1 MKLCRAILPL
11 LVVLLPGCDSG
22 HPDVPEP
29 PDGEPIAFDI
39 TPSTGSTVQDSTG
52 IITTRNISEFLV
64 CAYEATGSR
73 PILMNNVLV
82 TRTGRNSW
90 TYPDQI
96 KWPEVPLNFE
106 AVTPTDVKISINA
119 WDYPSSVSLRTYSI
133 VNGVET
139 PDATR
144 DYCISVRRDAVK
156 GDGKLRLNFGHCM
169 ARVAVDIA
177 ADIPYTSV
185 IVKEIT
191 MYRMSRGGDF
201 HLPKTTTAPG
211 AERGA
216 LDNCWTGWALE
227 QKSIQ
232 IPYFQAEDGKEVPIT
247 STPVSLNNKNNFFY
261 VPIIFDPLS
270 THEGNIDGSAI
281 RVLCQF
287 TRTSDGTLL
296 WPDKNTPYQLLPQSG
311 SKYAYIFFPL
321 QNKNTGH
328 LRWQT
333 GVSYHYTV
341 TIRTQGTLPSA
352 QSQIQKKSSPQSLH
366 SGTDRSNDISV
377 VETAWN

>member
-22 HPDVPEP
+22 HQDVPER
-29 PDGEPIAFDI
+29 PDGEPVSFDI
-39 TPSTGSTVQDSTG
+39 IPSSGSSVQDSTG

-64 CAYEATGSR
+64 CAYEATGGR
-73 PILMNNVLV
+73 PVLMNNVLV

-106 AVTPTDVKISINA
+106 AVTPADVDISINA
-119 WDYPSSVSLRTYSI
+119 WDYPSSVKLLMCKN
-133 VNGVET
+133 VNGIET

-169 ARVAVDIA
+169 AHVTLDIA

-201 HLPKTTTAPG
+201 HFPKATTAPG
-211 AERGA
+211 AGRGA
-216 LDNCWTGWALE
+216 LDNCWTNWALE
-227 QKSIQ
+227 QKSMQ
-232 IPYFQAEDGKEVPIT
+232 IPYFQADDGMEVPLT
-247 STPVSLNNKNNFFY
+247 STPVSLQNKNNFFY
-261 VPIIFDPLS
+261 VPIIFDPMDV
-270 THEGNIDGSAI
+270 HEGNITGSAI

-287 TRTSDGTLL
+287 TNTADGTLI
-296 WPDKNTPYQLLPQSG
+296 WPNNDTPYQLLPFSG

-333 GVSYHYTV
+333 GISYHYTITV
-341 TIRTQGTLPSA
+341 RTQGSLPSSESA
-352 QSQIQKKSSPQSLH
+352 IKQKSSPQPPH
-366 SGTDRSNDISV
+366 SGTNRGNDISV
-377 VETAWN
+377 VETDWN